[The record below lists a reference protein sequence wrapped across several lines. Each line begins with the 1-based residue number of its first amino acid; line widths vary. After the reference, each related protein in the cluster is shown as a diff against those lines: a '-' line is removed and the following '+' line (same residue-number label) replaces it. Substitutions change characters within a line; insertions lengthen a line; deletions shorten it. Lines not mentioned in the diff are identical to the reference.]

1 MPALDLGYSRPLN
14 FRIERQFQL
23 GDACG
28 FAQAPQISP
37 KCQGNGVG
45 QRAASRSRTCFCQV
59 ACRHV
64 DGGSKN
70 VPLEETS

>member
-1 MPALDLGYSRPLN
+1 MPALDLGDSRPLN
-14 FRIERQFQL
+14 FRIERQFKL
-23 GDACG
+23 RDACG
-28 FAQAPQISP
+28 FAQAPQISS
-37 KCQGNGVG
+37 KCEGDGVG
-45 QRAASRSRTCFCQV
+45 QRAASRSRTCFSQG